1 MELRGLELH
10 ADSAL
15 TGENVELPERTCD
28 QLEFAKGQRRE
39 ADEPGAPAGP
49 HSQREQTLGPTVRDA
64 VGGAHTTGRKSGLP
78 RCCYLTTPAYDS
90 KRVVLI
96 ASKGGDDRNP
106 DWYRN
111 LQARPEAFLV
121 LNGQRHAVHARTA
134 SAEEK
139 AELWPKI
146 VASYK
151 GYAGYQQ
158 RTDRDIPVVIC
169 ELQN

>member
-1 MELRGLELH
+1 MNVNSLKDNGAKLMNLGHRLVLI
-10 ADSAL
+10 A
-15 TGENVELPERTCD
+15 TGNRILAKPFGMPLVEL
-28 QLEFAKGQRRE
+28 
-39 ADEPGAPAGP
+39 
-49 HSQREQTLGPTVRDA
+49 
-64 VGGAHTTGRKSGLP
+64 HTTGRKSGLP
-78 RCCYLTTPAYDS
+78 RSCYLTAPLHDS
-90 KRVVLI
+90 ERVVLI

-111 LQARPEAFLV
+111 LQANPDASV
-121 LNGQRHAVHARTA
+121 VIDGQRHAVHARTA

-151 GYAGYQQ
+151 GYAGYQK

-169 ELQN
+169 ELQT

>member
-1 MELRGLELH
+1 MNWNSLKDNGAKLMNLAHRLV
-10 ADSAL
+10 L
-15 TGENVELPERTCD
+15 TASGNRLLAKPFGMPLVEL
-28 QLEFAKGQRRE
+28 
-39 ADEPGAPAGP
+39 
-49 HSQREQTLGPTVRDA
+49 
-64 VGGAHTTGRKSGLP
+64 HTTGRKSGLP
-78 RCCYLTTPAYDS
+78 RSCYLTTPVYDS
-90 KRVVLI
+90 ERVVLI

-111 LQARPEAFLV
+111 LQAHPDAFLV
-121 LNGQRHAVHARTA
+121 INGQRHEVHARTA

-139 AELWPKI
+139 DELWPKI

-169 ELQN
+169 EVQN

>member
-1 MELRGLELH
+1 MNVNSVKDNGVKLMNLAHRLVLKASGNRLL
-10 ADSAL
+10 AKPFGMPL
-15 TGENVELPERTCD
+15 VEL
-28 QLEFAKGQRRE
+28 
-39 ADEPGAPAGP
+39 
-49 HSQREQTLGPTVRDA
+49 
-64 VGGAHTTGRKSGLP
+64 HTTGRKSGLP
-78 RCCYLTTPAYDS
+78 RSCYLTTPIHDPS
-90 KRVVLI
+90 RVVLI

-111 LQARPEAFLV
+111 LQALPDAFLV
-121 LNGQRHAVHARTA
+121 IDGQRHAVHARTA

-151 GYAGYQQ
+151 GYASYQQ

-169 ELQN
+169 ELQS

>member
-1 MELRGLELH
+1 MH
-10 ADSAL
+10 
-15 TGENVELPERTCD
+15 
-28 QLEFAKGQRRE
+28 
-39 ADEPGAPAGP
+39 
-49 HSQREQTLGPTVRDA
+49 
-64 VGGAHTTGRKSGLP
+64 
-78 RCCYLTTPAYDS
+78 DS

-121 LNGQRHAVHARTA
+121 INGQRHAVHARTA

-158 RTDRDIPVVIC
+158 KTDRDIPVVIC

>member
-1 MELRGLELH
+1 MNVNPLRDNGVKLMNLAH
-10 ADSAL
+10 RLVL
-15 TGENVELPERTCD
+15 TASGNRLLAKPFGMPLVEL
-28 QLEFAKGQRRE
+28 
-39 ADEPGAPAGP
+39 
-49 HSQREQTLGPTVRDA
+49 
-64 VGGAHTTGRKSGLP
+64 HTTGRKSGLP
-78 RCCYLTTPAYDS
+78 RSCYLTTPIHDS
-90 KRVVLI
+90 NRVVLI

-111 LQARPEAFLV
+111 LQAQPDAFLV
-121 LNGQRHAVHARTA
+121 IGGRRHDVHARTA

-151 GYAGYQQ
+151 GYANYQQ

-169 ELQN
+169 ELQS